1 MLRVWTIE
9 VRNQRGPRGQRS
21 GRSRIPRTRISLT
34 RRACKRTVNRTLAD
48 FFPAFPRHPSDRP
61 RARRRSRGASAGSA
75 RFHHHGRQEDH
86 LNTQDWLARLLAR
99 PLADPLDWESYSVT
113 MAESTWKALWDEIEV
128 SQAYDDGLEL
138 GLRLLQATRQHREQL
153 NARVYASSQIR
164 LYRSILGMLDK
175 AERWDAYLHTWE
187 AILTQTDLCLSLK
200 GDAIES
206 NPALAALVRRP
217 DGGLGLGVRPYG
229 APRPA
234 RMDVHFL
241 HTQLGRK
248 AVVVR
253 RLAQEQHRTPSSPP
267 RPDGRATLTAKDI
280 EQRLMQAGDVADGP

>member
-1 MLRVWTIE
+1 VKT
-9 VRNQRGPRGQRS
+9 NP
-21 GRSRIPRTRISLT
+21 
-34 RRACKRTVNRTLAD
+34 AD
-48 FFPAFPRHPSDRP
+48 FFPAFPRQHSDRP
-61 RARRRSRGASAGSA
+61 RVGRRSRGSSAGCA
-75 RFHHHGRQEDH
+75 RPNHHGQQEDH

-113 MAESTWKALWDEIEV
+113 MAESTWKALWEEIEV

-138 GLRLLQATRQHREQL
+138 GLRLLQATRQHRERL
-153 NARVYASSQIR
+153 NERVFASSQIR
-164 LYRSILGMLDK
+164 LYRSILAMLDK

-187 AILTQTDLCLSLK
+187 TILTQTDLCLSLK
-200 GDAIES
+200 GDSIEG

-217 DGGLGLGVRPYG
+217 GGGLGVEMRPYG
-229 APRPA
+229 APRPT
-234 RMDVHFL
+234 RIDVHFL

-267 RPDGRATLTAKDI
+267 RPDGPVSLTAEDI
-280 EQRLMQAGDVADGP
+280 EQRLKQAGGIAGGP